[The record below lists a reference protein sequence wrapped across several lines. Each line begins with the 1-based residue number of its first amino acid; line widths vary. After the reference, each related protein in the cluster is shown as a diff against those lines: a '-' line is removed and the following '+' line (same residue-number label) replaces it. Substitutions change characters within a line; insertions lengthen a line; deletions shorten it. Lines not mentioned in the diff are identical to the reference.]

1 MLIISIREVI
11 SGVGTTRFF
20 SVFSSIDCHLG
31 LKKKIL
37 ELESLDEISVPN
49 VSSVRDTNMLIL
61 LRDFV
66 ELFTTLLE
74 KILSSENC
82 CVSLHSL
89 LHGKSDLCS
98 WLRALRVS
106 DSVKIRD

>member
-1 MLIISIREVI
+1 
-11 SGVGTTRFF
+11 
-20 SVFSSIDCHLG
+20 
-31 LKKKIL
+31 
-37 ELESLDEISVPN
+37 
-49 VSSVRDTNMLIL
+49 MLIL

-74 KILSSENC
+74 KILSSEYC